1 MMKEQP
7 VLNVL
12 IYLFKNHLQNKL
24 ELDDFS
30 DELAQELE
38 NAGFDIE
45 DIEQA
50 FVWLSKLER
59 HTSSEGMPLNH
70 HRSDALRVYSD
81 YEIKRISPA
90 ARGYLTK
97 LEQQNILDP
106 HLREIII
113 NQALIFEKDNIDL
126 NLLKW
131 LTLMVL
137 CNQVQ
142 RTEAKLSMDLMT
154 LEECHASLQ

>member
-50 FVWLSKLER
+50 FVWLSKL
-59 HTSSEGMPLNH
+59 
-70 HRSDALRVYSD
+70 
-81 YEIKRISPA
+81 
-90 ARGYLTK
+90 
-97 LEQQNILDP
+97 
-106 HLREIII
+106 
-113 NQALIFEKDNIDL
+113 
-126 NLLKW
+126 
-131 LTLMVL
+131 
-137 CNQVQ
+137 
-142 RTEAKLSMDLMT
+142 
-154 LEECHASLQ
+154 